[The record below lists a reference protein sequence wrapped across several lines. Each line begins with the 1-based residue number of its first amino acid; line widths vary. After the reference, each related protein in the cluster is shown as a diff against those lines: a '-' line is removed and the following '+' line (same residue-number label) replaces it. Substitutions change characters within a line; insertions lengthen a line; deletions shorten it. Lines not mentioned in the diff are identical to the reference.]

1 MNAVVGSFRSFMK
14 MIKVE
19 HSVFAL
25 PFAYMGT
32 VLAMEMPTQT
42 TSFWSV
48 VGWVTVAMVGARS
61 AAMGLNRVIDA
72 HIDRR
77 NPRTAHRVIA
87 TGKLSVRSALV
98 WVFFSLVL
106 LFIGAAQLNET
117 CLLLLPI
124 ALFALTAYSYTK
136 RFTSLCHLAL
146 GATIGLAPMGGW
158 VAVTGSV
165 DVLAWLLGSAVA
177 CWVAGF
183 DIVYSL
189 SDQQF
194 DRTHGVHSIPARYG
208 TVVALW
214 VARGLHLL
222 TFGLFIAIGVTAS
235 LSFLYALGVVIAGA
249 LLFYEHWLIRPHDLS
264 RLQTAFFTLNGTLSV
279 VLFIMTVLDRWLLS

>member
-1 MNAVVGSFRSFMK
+1 MNAVVVSLCSFMK

-32 VLAMEMPTQT
+32 VLATEMPAQT
-42 TSFWSV
+42 TSFWAV
-48 VGWVTVAMVGARS
+48 LGWVTVAMVGARS

-87 TGKLSVRSALV
+87 AGKLSVRSALV

-106 LFIGAAQLNET
+106 LFVGAAQLNET

-183 DIVYSL
+183 DIVYAL
-189 SDQQF
+189 ADQQF

-214 VARGLHLL
+214 VARGLHVL

-249 LLFYEHWLIRPHDLS
+249 LLFYEHWLIRPHDQS
-264 RLQTAFFTLNGTLSV
+264 RLQMAFFTLNGTLSV
-279 VLFIMTVLDRWLLS
+279 VLFAMTVLDRWLLS